1 MGVLKQINMEVE
13 IKADINHIRKVL
25 HSDKYFMVRIEI
37 RDAENKI
44 KGDAEIG
51 FIEKSLDLDK
61 FIKESKLILPNCH
74 KIKILSHIEFKSKED
89 YKLYKSKM

>member
-1 MGVLKQINMEVE
+1 MQVE
-13 IKADINHIRKVL
+13 IKADIKHTRKVL
-25 HSDKYFMVRIEI
+25 DSDKYFMVRIEI
-37 RDAENKI
+37 RDAENKV

-61 FIKESKLILPNCH
+61 FINESKLILPNCH
-74 KIKILSHIEFKSKED
+74 KIKVLSHIEFKSKED